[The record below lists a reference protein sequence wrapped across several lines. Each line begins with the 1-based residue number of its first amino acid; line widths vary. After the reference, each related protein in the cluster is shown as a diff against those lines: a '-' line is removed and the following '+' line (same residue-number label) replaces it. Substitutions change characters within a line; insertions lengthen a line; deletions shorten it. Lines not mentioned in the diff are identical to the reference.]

1 VQNSLY
7 IEGNKTEQ

>member
-1 VQNSLY
+1 VQNSLS